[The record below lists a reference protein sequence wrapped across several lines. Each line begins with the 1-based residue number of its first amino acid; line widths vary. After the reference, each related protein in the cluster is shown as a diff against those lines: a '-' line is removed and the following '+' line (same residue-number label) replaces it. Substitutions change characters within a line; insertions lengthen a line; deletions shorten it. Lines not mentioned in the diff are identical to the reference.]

1 MGSMV
6 EIESTQNNLVKS
18 IQNEEK
24 TQVNSFFGRRWP
36 VKDRTESSGDFTSG
50 GNSAPLG
57 SE

>member
-1 MGSMV
+1 MV